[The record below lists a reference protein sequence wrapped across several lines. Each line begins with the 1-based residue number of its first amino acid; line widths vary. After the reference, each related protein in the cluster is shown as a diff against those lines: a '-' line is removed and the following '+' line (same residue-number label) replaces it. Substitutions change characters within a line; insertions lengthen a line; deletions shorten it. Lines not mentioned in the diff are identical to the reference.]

1 MSNAVERK
9 KKKFR
14 NQIIIYSVLGVLA
27 AGLILYLV
35 FREEGRMA
43 YDLPSVELGSTESID
58 TIEIDGPD
66 KTLWLKKTGDY
77 WFIMPEKY
85 RVDPSAIKSMLTAL
99 EEFRFTELISQ
110 AGYPARFNLDE
121 GSRTT
126 IAVYTEDGSGDGE
139 EVFSIHAGKA
149 APSYKHTYVSLK
161 DDERIFLAKGNLP
174 RVFGKEISA
183 LRDKQIL
190 SFDREEVKA
199 VHITRRG
206 ETNTLRKAPG
216 AEKVSADGETTET
229 VWKDNEG
236 RNWKTDPVNNLL
248 DRLKDF
254 QCTRYLED
262 DENITDIGEPF
273 LVIGIKGEAEEDILF
288 LYEQREDKAYPAR
301 SSETPHAF
309 IVSQYQG
316 DAIRNFID
324 QAAPKSE

>member
-27 AGLILYLV
+27 VGLILYLV

-43 YDLPSVELGSTESID
+43 YDLPSVELGSTESIT

-66 KTLWLKKTGDY
+66 KTFRLKKTGDY

-85 RVDPSAIKSMLTAL
+85 RVDPSAVKGMLTAL

-121 GSRTT
+121 ASRTT
-126 IAVYTEDGSGDGE
+126 ITVYTEDGSGEGE

-174 RVFGKEISA
+174 RAFGKEISA
-183 LRDKQIL
+183 LRDKQVL
-190 SFDREEVKA
+190 SFDREGVKA

-206 ETNTLRKAPG
+206 ETNTLRR
-216 AEKVSADGETTET
+216 VSAEETTET

-262 DENITDIGEPF
+262 DENIADTGEPF
-273 LVIGIKGEAEEDILF
+273 LVIAIKGETEEDILF

-316 DAIRNFID
+316 DAIKNFID
-324 QAAPKSE
+324 QAAPESE